1 VARSYPLKKV
11 GLIILLALCA
21 GGCRGEAT
29 RATTHPKMEGR
40 VFTVSVSE
48 DAASAA
54 RRDGVDLHRLVARS
68 AEKVLALLPHRG
80 RVRIA
85 VSADASR
92 TIPGIGVGSSANP
105 RTGNVS
111 IRIDPDPPAGLR
123 KTLETWIPG
132 FVAHELHHS
141 SRIRTGPGYGV
152 TLGQALVSEGLA
164 DHFASEVFPDTPSR
178 PCDHALTRAQER
190 SLWLVARR
198 VLNIPF
204 GYDHWEWFFG
214 AGTIP
219 RWAGYTLGYEIVGQY
234 LSHRRTA
241 ADAVHV
247 DAAKVIAPFH
257 GF

>member
-1 VARSYPLKKV
+1 MQAGRSP
-11 GLIILLALCA
+11 G
-21 GGCRGEAT
+21 
-29 RATTHPKMEGR
+29 
-40 VFTVSVSE
+40 SVS
-48 DAASAA
+48 AHPRIHAPATS
-54 RRDGVDLHRLVARS
+54 RS
-68 AEKVLALLPHRG
+68 
-80 RVRIA
+80 
-85 VSADASR
+85 
-92 TIPGIGVGSSANP
+92 GS
-105 RTGNVS
+105 T
-111 IRIDPDPPAGLR
+111 
-123 KTLETWIPG
+123 
-132 FVAHELHHS
+132 
-141 SRIRTGPGYGV
+141 RIRRLACARHSRRGFPVSWRTNCTTAAGFEPGPGYGV